1 MKNKTWAGRFTRKIN
16 DDVLDF
22 SQSLTIDIVLYEADI
37 MTTLVHVEMLCKCG
51 HIKKNEFT
59 KIKSGLNKI
68 RTLARKGE
76 LPWSIELEDV
86 HMNIENSLVEQIGD
100 VGKKIHLGRSRNDLV
115 TTDMRIYLRELVDV
129 MIFEVRN
136 IQKTLATLALKYS
149 KSIFPGYTHLQIAQP
164 VTFGHHLM
172 AWQAMISRDEIRL
185 KNTREMINVL
195 PLGSAA
201 LSGTSLKI
209 DRKFV
214 AKKLQ
219 FNSTSNNSM
228 DAVSDR
234 DYMIDLAYTNSMIML
249 HLSRISEELVL
260 WMNPQF
266 NLIDIDEG
274 FCTGS
279 SIMPQ
284 KKNPDVPELVRGKTG
299 SVYGNLIGLL
309 TVLKGLPLTYNRDL
323 QEDKNLIFESVDT
336 TISSIDIINK
346 LIKTLKLNKKQAL
359 SLAESSFSTAT
370 DLAEY
375 LSAKGVA
382 FRDSHHI
389 VGKIVKSCE
398 KRSISMKEMTLKEF
412 KTFSDLIEKDIYKK
426 ISVEN
431 SVTSRKNFG
440 STSPKNVEK
449 LANLVLSEIS
459 KTNSKT

>member
-129 MIFEVRN
+129 MIIEVRN

-149 KSIFPGYTHLQIAQP
+149 NSIFPGYTHLQIAQP

-346 LIKTLKLNKKQAL
+346 LIKTLKLNKKQAF

-440 STSPKNVEK
+440 STSPQNVEK

>member
-149 KSIFPGYTHLQIAQP
+149 NSIFPGYTHLQIAQP

-266 NLIDIDEG
+266 NLIDVDEG

-299 SVYGNLIGLL
+299 SVYGSLIGLL

-359 SLAESSFSTAT
+359 NLAESSFSTAT

-375 LSAKGVA
+375 LSEKGVA

-389 VGKIVKSCE
+389 VGKIVKNCE
-398 KRSISMKEMTLKEF
+398 KRSISMKDMTLKEF

-449 LANLVLSEIS
+449 IANLVLSGLS
-459 KTNSKT
+459 KTNTKI

>member
-68 RTLARKGE
+68 RSLARKGE

-398 KRSISMKEMTLKEF
+398 KRSISMKEMTLNEF

-440 STSPKNVEK
+440 STSPQNVEK

>member
-129 MIFEVRN
+129 MILEVRN

-440 STSPKNVEK
+440 STSPQNVEK

>member
-398 KRSISMKEMTLKEF
+398 KRSISMKEMTLNEF

-440 STSPKNVEK
+440 STSPQNVEK